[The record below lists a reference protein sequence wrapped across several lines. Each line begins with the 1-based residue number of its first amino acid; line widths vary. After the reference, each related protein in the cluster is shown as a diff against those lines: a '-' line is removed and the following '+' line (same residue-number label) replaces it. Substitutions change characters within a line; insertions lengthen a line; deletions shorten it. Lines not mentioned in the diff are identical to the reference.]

1 MNNKPYMHNFI
12 GQFFDKS
19 KKLYNIESLPKL
31 SIEID
36 TNVLNLEIQHWIKKI
51 YSINSK
57 NIPNFYIAYYT
68 KNTSNPEYKKVF
80 SEYFSN
86 LLDSPNLI
94 LCAKNSITVSNA
106 KVFYTIEYK
115 LYYLADEGLWVVE
128 NISKDKTVYFFLLE
142 EKYYDYYLKEIV
154 NSSQK
159 FTLIEK
165 LLYSIDSDKK
175 PEYYKDNIFYP
186 NTLQNNVDNLCEYYE
201 NNFESIECE
210 IKRISRIRDEFSKRF
225 GEKVSLDNIFELW
238 VDGIFDYNI
247 KWKVEEI
254 LRNIQTWGYN
264 QIITQETDNNSE
276 SSIWKVYSNAHTILE
291 SYKNYILVE
300 IGSEFYLYFYIP
312 ENELKVLYENRKDEK
327 LFNEKFNNYC
337 LNQEEDDGE
346 DVGEYAGIKEKEKT
360 ITVQLKSNEAIVDKE
375 YLQKLENLAK
385 NINRSFN
392 NIVQV

>member
-175 PEYYKDNIFYP
+175 TRI
-186 NTLQNNVDNLCEYYE
+186 LQ
-201 NNFESIECE
+201 
-210 IKRISRIRDEFSKRF
+210 R
-225 GEKVSLDNIFELW
+225 
-238 VDGIFDYNI
+238 
-247 KWKVEEI
+247 
-254 LRNIQTWGYN
+254 
-264 QIITQETDNNSE
+264 
-276 SSIWKVYSNAHTILE
+276 
-291 SYKNYILVE
+291 
-300 IGSEFYLYFYIP
+300 
-312 ENELKVLYENRKDEK
+312 
-327 LFNEKFNNYC
+327 
-337 LNQEEDDGE
+337 
-346 DVGEYAGIKEKEKT
+346 
-360 ITVQLKSNEAIVDKE
+360 
-375 YLQKLENLAK
+375 
-385 NINRSFN
+385 
-392 NIVQV
+392 